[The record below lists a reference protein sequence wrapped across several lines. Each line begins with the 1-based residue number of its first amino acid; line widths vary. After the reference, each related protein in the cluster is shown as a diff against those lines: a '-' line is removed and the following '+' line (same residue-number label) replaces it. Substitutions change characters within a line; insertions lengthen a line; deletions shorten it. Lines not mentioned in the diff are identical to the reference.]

1 MEGRSQHCSD
11 LALNLALCWLCLP
24 LTFSC
29 TQLVGTISLIA
40 QVDKARIRKGS
51 QLGQSP
57 AARGQQ
63 SWEWGPDLESLGT
76 CPSGFSRNWEE
87 GSTSWASWGQA
98 NRPQCKA
105 DRGQEPQPQ
114 AEPLCSRVT
123 QGNSTHPTSTLT
135 RAASASLL
143 GRVSASVPSPSR
155 KSSLIHL
162 CQASIFLIFGPSD
175 YAFLYSPPLTV
186 KCF

>member
-1 MEGRSQHCSD
+1 MEGRSQHCAD

-57 AARGQQ
+57 AARGHQ

-87 GSTSWASWGQA
+87 GSTSWASWGKA

-123 QGNSTHPTSTLT
+123 QGNSTHSTSTLT
-135 RAASASLL
+135 TAASASLL
-143 GRVSASVPSPSR
+143 GRVSASVPSSSR
-155 KSSLIHL
+155 KPSLIHL

-175 YAFLYSPPLTV
+175 YAFLYSPPLTI
-186 KCF
+186 